1 MTTVGIY
8 ICLITNTHVQSVGTH
23 IQHAGEGRGR
33 IGTNRNK
40 NLSTGLQHEGMESN
54 VSLSLQRISQTT
66 EQTEKNMEM
75 INQLLSTP
83 LTNTAHV
90 SMTDLHSHVH
100 SLTRRM
106 FREYE

>member
-1 MTTVGIY
+1 MPDNKHTCTE
-8 ICLITNTHVQSVGTH
+8 CRDTHPTCRRGK
-23 IQHAGEGRGR
+23 GEGRER